1 MSTYTT
7 DKASPFSRAVISSMR
22 KLYPEALADK
32 SFDNTGLLLEAPF
45 DPIRRQM
52 NSVLL
57 TIDLTKAVADEAIE
71 RKDCVVVAYHP
82 IIFRGLKSLTLSDC
96 QQQSLLRLALEGIS
110 VYSPHTAVDAVPG
123 GLADWLADIVTGHLP
138 NPEPATHTAKESKAE
153 DVIPE
158 AKEDGNIPED
168 KVSEDTGPKGK
179 PVEGKKKPQRPR
191 MSLQRTYSKPT
202 YPSHRPIDT
211 SKTDLNPSSVDHTRS
226 VINPIEDIE
235 GFEGAGYG
243 RLVTFEEPQPL
254 THLVE
259 RIAHGVGSPK
269 GFPLAIPQGKQVEE
283 IQIRT
288 VGVAAGSGHSV
299 LKGVEADLLFTGEL
313 SHHEALA
320 ATEKGQCVITLFH
333 SNTERGFLSSVL
345 KEKLTKILKDE
356 WERVRTEEAEA
367 EELTPE
373 WEDAV
378 KDEDVL
384 VECSQADRD
393 PFGVVILESSKQE
406 GKLLS

>member
-1 MSTYTT
+1 
-7 DKASPFSRAVISSMR
+7 
-22 KLYPEALADK
+22 
-32 SFDNTGLLLEAPF
+32 
-45 DPIRRQM
+45 M

-82 IIFRGLKSLTLSDC
+82 IIFRGFKSLTLSDC
-96 QQQSLLRLALEGIS
+96 QQQSILRLALEGIS
-110 VYSPHTAVDAVPG
+110 VYSPHTAVDAAPG

-138 NPEPATHTAKESKAE
+138 SPEPVTHTAQREKAS
-153 DVIPE
+153 PE
-158 AKEDGNIPED
+158 TIEEEEGEVN
-168 KVSEDTGPKGK
+168 SEANASTEQPA
-179 PVEGKKKPQRPR
+179 EAKKKPQRPR

-202 YPSHRPIDT
+202 YPSHRPVDT
-211 SKTDLNPSSVDHTRS
+211 SKTDLDPSSVDHTRS
-226 VINPIEDIE
+226 VISPVTGVE
-235 GFEGAGYG
+235 GFEGAGFG
-243 RLVTFEEPQPL
+243 RLVTFNEPQPL

-269 GFPLAIPQGKQVEE
+269 GFPLAIPQGKQVED
-283 IQIRT
+283 IQIRN
-288 VGVAAGSGHSV
+288 VGVSAGSGHSV

-333 SNTERGFLSSVL
+333 SNSERGFLSSVL
-345 KEKLTKILKDE
+345 KEKLTEVLKEE
-356 WERVRTEEAEA
+356 WERVRNEVAEA
-367 EELTPE
+367 QELTPE

-384 VECSQADRD
+384 VECSERDRD
-393 PFGVVILESSKQE
+393 PFGVVILQSSKQE
-406 GKLLS
+406 GKRLS

>member
-1 MSTYTT
+1 MGTYTT
-7 DKASPFSRAVISSMR
+7 DRASPFTRAVVSSMR
-22 KLYPEALADK
+22 KLYPEALADQ

-82 IIFRGLKSLTLSDC
+82 IIFRGFKSLTLSDC
-96 QQQSLLRLALEGIS
+96 QQQSILRLALEGIS
-110 VYSPHTAVDAVPG
+110 VYSPHTAVDAAPG

-138 NPEPATHTAKESKAE
+138 SPEPATHTAQSQKASPEIIEE
-153 DVIPE
+153 DAAPSEKPAE
-158 AKEDGNIPED
+158 A
-168 KVSEDTGPKGK
+168 
-179 PVEGKKKPQRPR
+179 KKKPQRPR
-191 MSLQRTYSKPT
+191 MSMQRTYSKPT
-202 YPSHRPIDT
+202 YPSHRPLDA
-211 SKTDLNPSSVDHTRS
+211 SKTDLDPSSVDHTRS
-226 VINPIEDIE
+226 VISPVTGVE
-235 GFEGAGYG
+235 GFEGAGFG
-243 RLVTFEEPQPL
+243 RLVTFKEPQPL

-269 GFPLAIPQGKQVEE
+269 GFPLAIPQGKQVED

-288 VGVAAGSGHSV
+288 VGVSAGSGHSV

-333 SNTERGFLSSVL
+333 SNSERGFLSSVL
-345 KEKLTKILKDE
+345 REKLTNVLKEE
-356 WERVRTEEAEA
+356 WERVRKEVAEA

-384 VECSQADRD
+384 VECSEQDRD
-393 PFGVVILESSKQE
+393 PFGVVILQSSKQE
-406 GKLLS
+406 GKPLS